1 MTKQREDLNLRWSA
15 SIVTFG
21 PIFSGRVTVLV
32 VMSLSASVCQL
43 RWRIILNFHAGAVYI
58 LTLTQSLTSLGDH
71 WELQTVSIFY
81 SCSAR
86 CLPWW
91 VVGCEDSEVRAG
103 LSSWLSYTAWP
114 ARLGLQL
121 CGGPGEPAAAA
132 ALVTTDTIPI
142 LCVHTV
148 HTTSHSLISHTRHT
162 FPCHGKIM
170 ENFNSFRPRRWR

>member
-71 WELQTVSIFY
+71 WQLQTVSIFY

-91 VVGCEDSEVRAG
+91 VVGCEDREVGAG

-121 CGGPGEPAAAA
+121 CGGARRAGSSSGTSDHWYYTDIMRTHSHHHL
-132 ALVTTDTIPI
+132 AL
-142 LCVHTV
+142 
-148 HTTSHSLISHTRHT
+148 SHQPHQAHLPLPREDN
-162 FPCHGKIM
+162 GK
-170 ENFNSFRPRRWR
+170 F